1 MKKKRKPQIVIS
13 CHADT
18 CFDSHQL
25 IHTKNKFVG
34 HLDNFAGVH
43 AVMSAYFSGK
53 ITNDMLRIELTYGE
67 ETGMAGAREV
77 LSTLTKDDMVVV
89 VDVTGTPTSKDITI
103 EKCRTPRLQQFANAA
118 LKGLSYQLF
127 EGCHDPISCNDECD
141 VYDEKL
147 KNVFFLGIPCVGGD
161 YNSIA
166 VSCRKNSIVTASKA
180 IVRLA
185 NQFPVLWK

>member
-1 MKKKRKPQIVIS
+1 MKKKKKPQIVIS

-25 IHTKNKFVG
+25 THTKNNFVG

-53 ITNDMLRIELTYGE
+53 ITNELLRIELTYGE
-67 ETGMAGAREV
+67 ETGMAGARKV
-77 LSTLTKDDMVVV
+77 LKTLSAEDMVLV
-89 VDVTGTPTSKDITI
+89 VDVTGTPTRRDITI
-103 EKCRTPRLQQFANAA
+103 EKCRTPRLQQFVKAA
-118 LKGLSYQLF
+118 LKGLSFEVF
-127 EGCHDPISCNDECD
+127 EGCLDPISCNDECD

-147 KNVFFLGIPCVGGD
+147 ENVYFLGIPCYGGD
-161 YNSIA
+161 YNSVS
-166 VSCRKNSIVTASKA
+166 VSCQKNSILTASKA

-185 NQFPVLWK
+185 NQFPVLW